1 MLREVKEIVNQTRE
15 AFEDE
20 IMKEVDKAS
29 REKKESIDI
38 KTSTLPSWLAGKLR
52 AYGYKLSHKDTLYT
66 TIFWGTELDV
76 K

>member
-1 MLREVKEIVNQTRE
+1 MLREVEEIVNQTRE

-20 IMKEVDKAS
+20 IMREVDKAS
-29 REKKESIDI
+29 RERKESIDV
-38 KTSTLPSWLAGKLR
+38 KTSTLPSWLAGRLK
-52 AYGYKLSHKDTLYT
+52 AYGYTLSRKDALYT